1 MTVLFLQGDSILQQK
16 KESTAESELK
26 ELFRKHQAG
35 EPIATQ

>member
-1 MTVLFLQGDSILQQK
+1 MLYLQGDSILQQK

-26 ELFRKHQAG
+26 ELFSKHYAG